1 MNNPP
6 SSQTPDEDHPDF
18 NSGPDSI
25 TRSEDSSGS
34 RWQYFL
40 LLAMILWTYA
50 CNQIWVLLDTRPPSW
65 DQAAHLRIA
74 FGYWDVFVSG
84 TERFWLD
91 LLSVES
97 FYPPFYHL
105 SLLPVFALLG
115 ISTDNA
121 VVLNSIYLAV
131 IILATYGIGNRLYGR
146 KTGLLAA
153 FLISC
158 YPFLAYSSRQ
168 NLMGVTLTAV
178 VTLSYYLFLRS
189 ENFENRKISFWFSCT
204 FAVGLMV
211 KWTFFIYLLPA
222 VLIGLFKAGAL
233 DAGKVAKQATYYF
246 GMICAIMLFPLILF
260 VLVNGRWIVLA
271 LEFVL
276 VFGLVRYFSW
286 ASVSPKKI
294 INIITLTF
302 ISLLMCFPWYAHN
315 LAKMA
320 RGMSKFGFPD
330 DVLTG
335 AMEWPLS
342 IWGYYLEVAG
352 RQMGLPLFLLF
363 AVAFG
368 VFLSNRKK
376 FNWLLFGWIVLPF
389 VAFTF
394 INNKGVRYTMPCLP
408 AISVVSALW
417 IVQIKTL
424 ALRRWTL
431 GAVVSVALFSYIYT
445 GFVPGEIKMPGLGGP
460 VFGFKELPVKE
471 NWQINSILDDMVR
484 ESALAPGQTIT
495 ARTLTNHA
503 WFHRGAFRDFADI
516 RGLPVVMKSVKR
528 NLGEMTDYFIT
539 KDRSR
544 EGESGVQQINPKRD
558 RLFDDPS
565 LNKTFSLFRSY
576 PLPNGMR
583 GLVLKRDVTPATDV
597 AGANDL
603 EQVGTRFMDA
613 LSKYPIYGVK
623 NMKNARV
630 TILPTDNEED
640 LTLGRYKKITVTAD
654 QAVSNKI
661 RMDDFELSF
670 HDVQINLYELF
681 LNGKLIFFKIG
692 RLFPRATI
700 QFEPI
705 EQLALKEMKGQGS
718 VRLEGDGDRVHLKAQ
733 YQLPSSL
740 GTIEG
745 NATVKLVFDPQK
757 SIRPVVETLQ
767 VGPLGLPEIFY
778 RRLVDEK
785 IILSPTP
792 GWPLATDIRS
802 IQIFKRKLAINQ
814 ISSNGPK

>member
-1 MNNPP
+1 MNNHS
-6 SSQTPDEDHPDF
+6 SSQILDEDHPDF
-18 NSGPDSI
+18 NAGHHSTNKP
-25 TRSEDSSGS
+25 EKLQSSN
-34 RWQYFL
+34 WHYFL

-50 CNQIWVLLDTRPPSW
+50 CNQIWVLLDTLPPSW
-65 DQAAHLRIA
+65 DPAAHLRIA
-74 FGYWDVFVSG
+74 FGYWKVFTSG
-84 TERFWLD
+84 TDRFWLD

-97 FYPPFYHL
+97 FYPPVYHL
-105 SLLPVFALLG
+105 TLLPIFAWLG

-131 IILATYGIGNRLYGR
+131 IILSTYGIGNRLYG
-146 KTGLLAA
+146 KNAGLLAA

-168 NLMGVTLTAV
+168 NLMGTTLTAA

-189 ENFENRKISFWFSCT
+189 ENFENRKFSFWFSCS

-211 KWTFFIYLLPA
+211 KWTFLIYLLPA
-222 VLIGLFKAGAL
+222 IVIGLFVSEAW
-233 DAGKVAKQATYYF
+233 DPGKIIRQVAYFF
-246 GMICAIMLFPLILF
+246 GMICALMLLPLVLF
-260 VLVNGRWIVLA
+260 VLADGKWVVLA
-271 LEFVL
+271 LEFAL
-276 VFGLVRYFSW
+276 VYGLVRYFSF
-286 ASVSPKKI
+286 AGVSPKKI
-294 INIITLTF
+294 INVVTLTF
-302 ISLLMCFPWYAHN
+302 ISLLVCFPWYAHN
-315 LAKMA
+315 LAKMS

-352 RQMGLPLFLLF
+352 RQMGMPLFILF
-363 AVAFG
+363 AVAFA

-389 VAFTF
+389 LAFTF

-408 AISVVSALW
+408 AISVVSAILV
-417 IVQIKTL
+417 VQIKTFRV
-424 ALRRWTL
+424 RRWAL
-431 GAVVSVALFSYIYT
+431 GVVMGVALFSYIYT
-445 GFVPGEIKMPGLGGP
+445 GFISGEIKTPGLGGP
-460 VFGFKELPVKE
+460 VFGFKKLPVKE
-471 NWQINSILDDMVR
+471 NWQINSILDDMVK
-484 ESALAPGQTIT
+484 ESALTPGQTIT

-516 RGLPVVMKSVKR
+516 RGLPVVVKSVKR

-565 LNKTFSLFRSY
+565 LSKTFSLFRSY

-583 GLVLKRDVTPATDV
+583 GLVLKRDVSPAMDV
-597 AGANDL
+597 EGASDL
-603 EQVGTRFMDA
+603 RQVGARFIDA

-623 NMKNARV
+623 SMANARIFI
-630 TILPTDNEED
+630 TPTDNKYD
-640 LTLGRYKKITVTAD
+640 LALGRYKKISVTAD
-654 QAVSNKI
+654 SAISNKI
-661 RMDDFELSF
+661 RMDDFELTF

-681 LNGKLIFFKIG
+681 LNGKLIFFEIG
-692 RLFPRATI
+692 SLFPRATI
-700 QFEPI
+700 EFEPL
-705 EQLALKEMKGQGS
+705 EQLALKEMKGQGK
-718 VRLEGDGDRVHLKAQ
+718 VRLEGEGDRLHLKAH

-745 NATVKLVFDPQK
+745 NATVKVVFDPEK
-757 SIRPVVETLQ
+757 SIRPVVETLK
-767 VGPLGLPEIFY
+767 VGPFAVPEIFY
-778 RRLVDEK
+778 RRLLDEK
-785 IILSPTP
+785 IIFSPTP

-814 ISSNGPK
+814 TFPNGPL